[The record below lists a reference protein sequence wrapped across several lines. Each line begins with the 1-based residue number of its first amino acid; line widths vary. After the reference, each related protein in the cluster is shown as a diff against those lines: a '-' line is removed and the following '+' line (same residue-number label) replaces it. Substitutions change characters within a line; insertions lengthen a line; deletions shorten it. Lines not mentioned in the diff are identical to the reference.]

1 MGSDFVSSSDIVIKN
16 QFTNQKSA
24 GSSRV
29 SHFVMNYMLRADA
42 VEPLVLNEQRQ
53 RQYLQDLSQLKWPDT
68 TNALAYVNRQIK
80 YDGVGFD
87 LDSVALSR
95 REQES
100 LAHQAQAAYDRGGT
114 VRQMVISFDTGF
126 LQRHQILN
134 PNLTVPIKRGDLRG
148 QVDSRRLRLAVTD
161 GIKSMLNHT
170 TMHNPKMVAAIQT
183 DTSKVHVH
191 LCLWDNDPKVKD
203 DRGMINSTQK
213 LAFNSGFNYAL
224 DRLPAFI
231 NESHSLEN
239 VAESMQQNAD
249 FKVHVLEKEL
259 YNSALRLDRQSLN
272 EYVYNLALFDQRTLS
287 VKQRDNLKNKI
298 VRDFVKQGRRVNRS
312 HTLSN
317 GQRRARRQIR
327 AQLRATNLRQR
338 LREFD
343 AAAVNNQVVSSAWVV
358 KDAMNY
364 EYIRQQR
371 IVEKYRMFQ
380 RPRVDA
386 IYQVR
391 RQNLEDRRQDLLD
404 RREQLLQDLPHK
416 KLNTKFVK
424 SLLTNQQL
432 MSEIGDNQEMRQDLI
447 KAYQNPDHHLQIDTV
462 YFVSQHVSHSAVQED
477 ECVRQL
483 TVNQQQ
489 PKLNVI
495 DDIHRKQLLM
505 YLHDLSEYE
514 MDAASF
520 GGLGTDKM
528 NLDYLNASTI
538 PVPSQTESIY
548 QRQLG
553 RENDV
558 LLASDIHDV
567 LDAGSLKP
575 GVEIQLRRDLQ
586 ERGSKLLKA
595 HNYFKSTNQ
604 QDPRWLTMAL
614 KDVNREFSVMNASTG
629 NQIKV
634 KPVKENTT
642 IDREGYNIA
651 RKDQQ
656 SLVRQHLRDVDGLSR

>member
-1 MGSDFVSSSDIVIKN
+1 MGSDIVSSSDIVIKN

-134 PNLTVPIKRGDLRG
+134 PNLTVPIERGDLRG

-161 GIKSMLNHT
+161 GIKSMLNQT

-213 LAFNSGFNYAL
+213 RAFNTGFNYAL
-224 DRLPAFI
+224 DHIPAFV

-259 YNSALRLDRQSLN
+259 YNSALILDRQSLN

-386 IYQVR
+386 IYKVR

-404 RREQLLQDLPHK
+404 RREQLLQDLPYK

-447 KAYQNPDHHLQIDTV
+447 KAYQNPDHHLQTDTV
-462 YFVSQHVSHSAVQED
+462 QFVSQHVSHSVVDED
-477 ECVRQL
+477 ECVRRL

-489 PKLNVI
+489 PKLNTI
-495 DDIHRKQLLM
+495 DELHRRQLLM

-514 MDAASF
+514 MDAVSF

-528 NLDYLNASTI
+528 NLDYLNSAI
-538 PVPSQTESIY
+538 VPFPSQTDSIY

-553 RENDV
+553 RENDI
-558 LLASDIHDV
+558 LLASDVHDI
-567 LDAGSLKP
+567 LDAGPLKL

-651 RKDQQ
+651 RKDQR